1 MPNEQVVYDIA
12 TNAVT
17 VALASGGVAAGFGKW
32 VLSKVKEVRDD
43 FGRRLDGVEASLGTA
58 NARLERLNGSVAENT
73 RWRLT
78 WQDGTEERAAAM
90 ARLTA
95 EVTMV
100 NKQITEV
107 LVPLANLSQHL
118 RAKE

>member
-32 VLSKVKEVRDD
+32 VLAKVKEVRDD
-43 FGRRLDGVEASLGTA
+43 IGKRLDNVETFLSTVNG
-58 NARLERLNGSVAENT
+58 RLERINGAVGENT
-73 RWRLT
+73 RWRLA
-78 WQDGTEERAAAM
+78 WQDGVEDRAAAM
-90 ARLTA
+90 ANLTA
-95 EVTMV
+95 QVTMV

-107 LVPLANLSQHL
+107 LVPLANLAQHL